1 MVVRGPESTESTS
14 AEPQYPGNVGSEGTE
29 GPRTEP
35 QYYQTDG
42 SGMTWASLKKSRMS
56 YRLHMSTITTLSHL
70 EAGSSL
76 HCISYPP
83 ICLYTL
89 HCNSA
94 LSEINMGEAPRK
106 KIIVALTGA
115 TGAAIGIHVLSTL
128 RRLNVESHLIISKWA
143 AETIKYETDYTPA
156 SVRALADHVYNP
168 NDLAAPI
175 ASGSCHVDGMIVVP
189 CSVKTL
195 AAINAGICDDLIT
208 RAADVCLKERRRLVL
223 SLRETPLSEI
233 HLRNMMG
240 VTRAGAIIAPPV
252 VGFYT
257 RPSSVDDILNQM
269 VGRLLDL
276 FGLEAGNFERWEGM
290 ANGKS

>member
-1 MVVRGPESTESTS
+1 
-14 AEPQYPGNVGSEGTE
+14 
-29 GPRTEP
+29 
-35 QYYQTDG
+35 
-42 SGMTWASLKKSRMS
+42 
-56 YRLHMSTITTLSHL
+56 
-70 EAGSSL
+70 
-76 HCISYPP
+76 
-83 ICLYTL
+83 
-89 HCNSA
+89 
-94 LSEINMGEAPRK
+94 MGEISRK

-115 TGAAIGIHVLSTL
+115 TGAVIGIHILSTL
-128 RRLNVESHLIISKWA
+128 RHLNVETHLIISKWA

-156 SVRALADHVYNP
+156 AVRALADHVYNP
-168 NDLAAPI
+168 SDLAAPI
-175 ASGSCHVDGMIVVP
+175 ASGSCHVDGMIVAP

-233 HLRNMMG
+233 HLRNMME

-257 RPSSVDDILNQM
+257 RPGSVEDILDQM

-276 FGLEAGNFERWEGM
+276 FGLEAGNFERWEGIRNDM
-290 ANGKS
+290 H

>member
-1 MVVRGPESTESTS
+1 MIVRGPESTESTS
-14 AEPQYPGNVGSEGTE
+14 AEPQYPG
-29 GPRTEP
+29 
-35 QYYQTDG
+35 
-42 SGMTWASLKKSRMS
+42 MWAPKAPKDPELSLNATKLTGLKLGAVFILSVTGQ
-56 YRLHMSTITTLSHL
+56 LVFTLYIATQL
-70 EAGSSL
+70 FKF
-76 HCISYPP
+76 
-83 ICLYTL
+83 
-89 HCNSA
+89 
-94 LSEINMGEAPRK
+94 NMGEAPRK

-128 RRLNVESHLIISKWA
+128 RRLNVETHLIISKWA

-156 SVRALADHVYNP
+156 SVRSLADHVYNP

-233 HLRNMMG
+233 HLRNMME

-290 ANGKS
+290 TNGKS